1 MRTETQTLTQSL
13 QESKSQQVSIE
24 KRVNE
29 IDSGNQQLLEKIL
42 AVEQDLEGKVQG
54 INSNSSNISDKILS
68 LEDETKSHSQSLV
81 TIQESMAIQVD
92 NMKKVD
98 SERQNAAARAKE
110 DLDVANA
117 ANAKAIDEKLH
128 AMNREL

>member
-1 MRTETQTLTQSL
+1 MVTS
-13 QESKSQQVSIE
+13 
-24 KRVNE
+24 
-29 IDSGNQQLLEKIL
+29 DSGNQQLLEKIL

-110 DLDVANA
+110 ELDVANA
-117 ANAKAIDEKLH
+117 ANAKAIDEKLQ
-128 AMNREL
+128 AMNSHGFL